1 MEYLDIN
8 NNIQVYK
15 LPLYENPP
23 LIVKYINTLEGLQ
36 NIDLYK
42 CINLIEFSLSEI
54 IDLIVKKQLEKINTI
69 KYNIVGGKGLNN
81 IIRNKYLA
89 KSFDFDIHVKNDIDV
104 ENISKYIVTECD
116 KELNLHWQQ
125 MLRKIMYQ
133 KLLTLNMVDTT
144 LENYYMNEHLIY
156 YGVRNHRN
164 GAGPNIKGLFLKL
177 KLRNNLFEYKKK
189 AIDYTNYYTN
199 SLVDLN
205 GNTDGKNILYIPIAD
220 IDTDAHLHFGIKVY
234 DVQESIYQNPMEKV
248 NYADYLILLFNLL
261 NCVSKINGKTESN
274 LNKYNKMIKPL
285 YYNCNIY
292 KYHDLNKF
300 NELVAK
306 INTQLQNHININI
319 YNTST
324 DKFKQL
330 IDNNKVSYINRTT
343 TYGNIIETIINN
355 ILNMRD
361 EILNRKCQITIGPSS
376 AIRNSIFKDGI
387 NDINKKRL
395 LSEFDNILYDLDK
408 KDLNYY
414 VLQYTGPIYR
424 ELNLY
429 CNYIN
434 NKIDTTHIKS
444 YTTSTFPIWVCNKTI
459 ILNNRT
465 NTYSDTIL
473 KINNL
478 YDDYH
483 NDPRIINIKNNLKDS
498 FYIYS
503 LQTVTNLT
511 QMDNLLN
518 RSFIDLTY
526 IKPGDI
532 IEISQYISGT
542 MDLQFN
548 FSSFNNVP
556 TNNIFYKI
564 KINKNNNKW
573 IIINEYSIVPSEAE
587 ILIKQGS
594 IFIIQ
599 SIDYEVVHINSD
611 VKEYKIITLEL
622 CDDTNMDILKKK
634 ILISNGFKPL
644 DNVLKSSL
652 FIETAKYVYE
662 KHFKHA
668 YKESNCKYLT
678 AEPSMQINVIDVK
691 GNSINKTIHKNNH
704 SLAHSIR
711 VACWIQLL
719 YLHNKLYNDDNTI
732 DHIFLIKTCIASLF
746 MISGR
751 ESEADVNT
759 KNIDQNDFERD
770 CPGIDLN
777 PYERYLKASA
787 NNFETYVTTIQDLN
801 LFSQEEI
808 FDYKYCLEYYYYI
821 FTDTQA
827 PSSAPALPNDINRKH
842 KRKLYSEYFKIAHDI
857 DLIRCTDRSILIP
870 IPIET
875 NNSQYQIMKTILSDL
890 AINIIK
896 NTGDRIFSG
905 TLSYSDNTTTNRE
918 YSDYIPL
925 EFYLCS
931 TNIEY
936 CIINVLNTSDL
947 YFNNLIYNIENKNF
961 LSNRNNK
968 SFTLNGISN
977 VTNQNQTNNGLN
989 SYQTNTGLNSYQ
1001 TNNGLNSYQTN
1012 NGLNSY
1018 QTNNGLNS
1026 YQTNNGLNSY
1036 QKLIGGSNIN
1046 LFNYNDIDND
1056 IDMNPI
1062 QIKINNNNI
1071 GSTFYLS
1078 DKTYNKYL
1086 SSYDIKYTS
1095 IYLQNIYMN
1104 FNKINDKNINM
1115 KIKYKKKIILQNEY
1129 KQMLAPKYFI
1139 IDAKIIKNDQIL
1151 SPKYFIQN
1159 YQITKNPLL
1168 HDEQN
1173 DKILQNSLLND
1184 KSNNLLLDN
1193 RLYQMKY
1200 LKYKNKYLQLK
1211 KSLK

>member
-15 LPLYENPP
+15 LPLYEKPP
-23 LIVKYINTLEGLQ
+23 LIVKYINTLEGFQ

-104 ENISKYIVTECD
+104 ENISKHIVTECNN
-116 KELNLHWQQ
+116 ELNLEWQQ

-133 KLLTLNMVDTT
+133 KLLTLNMVDAT
-144 LENYYMNEHLIY
+144 LENYYMNAPLIY
-156 YGVRNHRN
+156 YGVRNHRTVD
-164 GAGPNIKGLFLKL
+164 GPNIKGLFLKL

-205 GNTDGKNILYIPIAD
+205 GNIDGKNILYIPIAD
-220 IDTDAHLHFGIKVY
+220 IDTDAQLNFGIKVY
-234 DVQESIYQNPMEKV
+234 DVQESIYQNPMENV
-248 NYADYLILLFNLL
+248 NYADYLILLFNLI

-292 KYHDLNKF
+292 RYHDLNKF

-319 YNTST
+319 YNTSSV
-324 DKFKQL
+324 KFKQL

-376 AIRNSIFKDGI
+376 IIKNSIFKDSI
-387 NDINKKRL
+387 NDIDKNRFL
-395 LSEFDNILYDLDK
+395 FEFDNILYDLDK
-408 KDLNYY
+408 INLNYY

-424 ELNLY
+424 KINLY

-434 NKIDTTHIKS
+434 NKIDTTNIES
-444 YTTSTFPIWVCNKTI
+444 YNTSTFVNPIRFYN
-459 ILNNRT
+459 ILINLDART
-465 NTYSDTIL
+465 NTYSETIL
-473 KINNL
+473 QINNL
-478 YDDYH
+478 YDNYH
-483 NDPRIINIKNNLKDS
+483 NDPRIINMKNNLKDS

-542 MDLQFN
+542 MDLQFD

-573 IIINEYSIVPSEAE
+573 IIINKYSMEPSEAE

-599 SIDYEVVHINSD
+599 SIDYEVVRINSD

-644 DNVLKSSL
+644 DNVLKSSI
-652 FIETAKYVYE
+652 FIETAKYAYE

-668 YKESNCKYLT
+668 YKESNCRYLT
-678 AEPSMQINVIDVK
+678 AEPSIPINITDIN
-691 GNSINKTIHKNNH
+691 GNSINETIHKNNH

-746 MISGR
+746 MITGR
-751 ESEADVNT
+751 ESEADVST
-759 KNIDQNDFERD
+759 KDIDRNDFERY
-770 CPGIDLN
+770 CPGIDFN

-787 NNFETYVTTIQDLN
+787 NNFETYVRTIQDLN
-801 LFSQEEI
+801 LFSEEEI

-827 PSSAPALPNDINRKH
+827 PLSAPALPNDINRKN

-870 IPIET
+870 IPIQT

-918 YSDYIPL
+918 YSDYTPL

-961 LSNRNNK
+961 LSNTNNK

-977 VTNQNQTNNGLN
+977 VTNQNQTNNGLE
-989 SYQTNTGLNSYQ
+989 SYQ
-1001 TNNGLNSYQTN
+1001 TNNGLE
-1012 NGLNSY
+1012 
-1018 QTNNGLNS
+1018 
-1026 YQTNNGLNSY
+1026 SY
-1036 QKLIGGSNIN
+1036 QKLRGGSNIN

-1056 IDMNPI
+1056 MDMNPI
-1062 QIKINNNNI
+1062 QIQINNNNI

-1078 DKTYNKYL
+1078 NKTYKKYL

-1104 FNKINDKNINM
+1104 FNKINDENINM
-1115 KIKYKKKIILQNEY
+1115 EIKYKKKIILKNKKY

-1139 IDAKIIKNDQIL
+1139 IDAKIIPNDQI
-1151 SPKYFIQN
+1151 S
-1159 YQITKNPLL
+1159 KNPLL
-1168 HDEQN
+1168 YNKINDQISKNSLLN

-1184 KSNNLLLDN
+1184 KLNNLLLDN
-1193 RLYQMKY
+1193 RPYQMKY